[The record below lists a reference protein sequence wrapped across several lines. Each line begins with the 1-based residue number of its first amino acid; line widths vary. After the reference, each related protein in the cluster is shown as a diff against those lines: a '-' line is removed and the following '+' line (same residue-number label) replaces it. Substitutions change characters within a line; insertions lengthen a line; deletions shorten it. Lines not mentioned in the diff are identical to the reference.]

1 MGWGIR
7 VSFQKL
13 ASDPTEYGE
22 DDFKL
27 YPQVISLVS
36 SRKKNHSYCSLI
48 PRDQSLLT
56 AWAGWGEGEGEFLG
70 SHGFHSKGDYRRL
83 TAIRGGP

>member
-36 SRKKNHSYCSLI
+36 WRKKK
-48 PRDQSLLT
+48 SLLLQSNSKGSIFT
-56 AWAGWGEGEGEFLG
+56 YRLGRMGEG
-70 SHGFHSKGDYRRL
+70 
-83 TAIRGGP
+83 GGGGGIFGITWFS

>member
-36 SRKKNHSYCSLI
+36 SRKKNHTYCSLI

-56 AWAGWGEGEGEFLG
+56 AWAGWGRGRGRGNFWDHMVFIARG
-70 SHGFHSKGDYRRL
+70 
-83 TAIRGGP
+83 TAIS